1 MGLFS
6 KKKKGRDSI
15 DLSGVAVNTIIDS
28 DEFIEIGGGRYA
40 YRVVRFTMA
49 YLEGHE
55 QFKYYTHEA
64 MAVRDDDQKEYEA
77 LLTIK
82 DRVIVKGVV
91 TMFIID
97 ENYPNYNSRG

>member
-6 KKKKGRDSI
+6 KKKKARDSI
-15 DLSGVAVNTIIDS
+15 DLSGVAVSTIIDS
-28 DEFIEIGGGRYA
+28 DEFIEIGGPRHA

-55 QFKYYTHEA
+55 KFKYHTHEA
-64 MAVRDDDQKEYEA
+64 MAVRNDDPKEYKA
-77 LLTIK
+77 FLTIK
-82 DRVIVKGVV
+82 DRVIVEGVV

-97 ENYPNYNSRG
+97 ENFPNYNSRG